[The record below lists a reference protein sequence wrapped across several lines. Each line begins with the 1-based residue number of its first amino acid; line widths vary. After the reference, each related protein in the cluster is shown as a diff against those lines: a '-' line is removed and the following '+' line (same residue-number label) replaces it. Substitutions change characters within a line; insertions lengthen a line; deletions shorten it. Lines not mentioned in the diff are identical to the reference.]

1 MTGCQFLWN
10 RFLMFSSYIIC
21 FKRLFLWK
29 IKLHEYSM
37 TLLGYMWMFIFL
49 FNQVTLLLFPRDHFK
64 SGFFFL
70 NAILCLFSHACFLM
84 FVKYHSICLIGL
96 NMWRQTTLLSPLST
110 FRNVHFASR
119 FFKASHFLSCKAGR
133 IHSFRYLSVT
143 ALPLMPIGCF
153 FDHLLEVSKYQGK

>member
-1 MTGCQFLWN
+1 MRDVSEIKALNLSICCMLLILFSFLT
-10 RFLMFSSYIIC
+10 RSHCCCFHEII
-21 FKRLFLWK
+21 LNL
-29 IKLHEYSM
+29 
-37 TLLGYMWMFIFL
+37 
-49 FNQVTLLLFPRDHFK
+49 D
-64 SGFFFL
+64 FFL